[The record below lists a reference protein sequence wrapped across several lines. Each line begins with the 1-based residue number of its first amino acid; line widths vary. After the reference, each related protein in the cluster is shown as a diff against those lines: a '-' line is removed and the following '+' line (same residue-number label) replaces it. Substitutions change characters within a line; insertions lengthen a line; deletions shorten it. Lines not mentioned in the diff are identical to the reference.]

1 MQNQSI
7 SRIQI
12 VAGGQG
18 YVGGDFNI
26 TSSEGFGFEGSFSVN
41 RTGVITITSVESHGR
56 DYTTDPSV
64 YEMYYPGTS
73 VKQVPKSIVF
83 SDFFLLFISS
93 DNDCTCADKHNHRP
107 EHCKCRLGLRKW

>member
-1 MQNQSI
+1 
-7 SRIQI
+7 

-64 YEMYYPGTS
+64 YEMYYPGKS

-83 SDFFLLFISS
+83 SDFFLLFISC
-93 DNDCTCADKHNHRP
+93 DNACFCADKHNHRP